1 MLFSLIL
8 IGFFFQINSIYA
20 QTQSSDW
27 STTRPQYAAS
37 VQYIN
42 ACNEPFY
49 HGVASGDPLFDRVI
63 IWTRVTPIDSS
74 NNPLMVHWEMATDL
88 LFTNIIQSDSLSTD
102 PSRDYTVKVDVTNL
116 NSNSYYYY
124 RFKTGTQY
132 SMVGR
137 TKTSPLN
144 WVNQLRLG
152 VVSCS
157 DYRQGYFTAY
167 RKLAARNDLDAVVHL
182 GDYIYEGTGGPSNRL
197 HEPNIEVYR
206 LQDYR
211 SRLSQ
216 YHLDPDLMRCH
227 QMHPFV
233 IIWDDHDI
241 VVDALRDTSYRH
253 NAAVH
258 GLYSDRKYAA
268 VKAMREWLPIRDD
281 TSEFFK
287 NWKRLP
293 FGNLLDLYAIDVRL
307 YDRDRFVASVSDSLY
322 GDPNHRLLGPV
333 QMNWINSQ
341 LDSTTARW
349 KVIANQLMVAHLG
362 VFGTPVVFE
371 NWDGYPVERTTFYN
385 NLKDNNIDN
394 VLFVTGDFHC
404 SFANDLCDLSTN
416 PAYYDPQ
423 TGAGSVATEF
433 VVPSITGDNF
443 DEGNTFGFTSAEQAV
458 TLLQLSN
465 PHVHYAELTSHGYI
479 LLDIDSSRAQAEF
492 WYMDNIKD
500 PYNNG
505 EYLAKIYKT
514 EHAANHVV
522 EDSVASLPKTNIPLA
537 PPADTCN
544 TINTEIIAQ
553 NFPIVLSVAPNPFD
567 QFVMLNYVLN
577 QVHDLKIS
585 VYTSQ
590 GQLVHSKRF
599 DQQNKGN
606 HNYYLSTDDWPKG
619 SYYLQLETTDYRHVM
634 RLIKVE

>member
-1 MLFSLIL
+1 M
-8 IGFFFQINSIYA
+8 
-20 QTQSSDW
+20 
-27 STTRPQYAAS
+27 
-37 VQYIN
+37 
-42 ACNEPFY
+42 
-49 HGVASGDPLFDRVI
+49 
-63 IWTRVTPIDSS
+63 
-74 NNPLMVHWEMATDL
+74 
-88 LFTNIIQSDSLSTD
+88 
-102 PSRDYTVKVDVTNL
+102 
-116 NSNSYYYY
+116 
-124 RFKTGTQY
+124 
-132 SMVGR
+132 
-137 TKTSPLN
+137 
-144 WVNQLRLG
+144 RLG

-167 RKLAARNDLDAVVHL
+167 RNLAARNDLDAVVHL

-514 EHAANHVV
+514 EHAANHVI

-544 TINTEIIAQ
+544 TINTETIAQ

-599 DQQNKGN
+599 EQQNKGN